1 MLGIHKGD
9 FAAALLCLRQNVQGK
24 RRLTGGFRTVDL
36 DDTAAGQAADA
47 EGGVQRKGAGG
58 DGIHVHLRTVAQT
71 HDGALAIV
79 FLDLVQRGLQRFFL
93 VVCGR
98 GGLVGG
104 LFLCHGQPSSLFRAS
119 TARVMSAV
127 SFFSSAIS

>member
-9 FAAALLCLRQNVQGK
+9 FAAALLGLSQNVQGK
-24 RRLTGGFRTVDL
+24 RRLAGGFRTVDL

-47 EGGVQRKGAGG
+47 EGGVQCKRTGRNGVY
-58 DGIHVHLRTVAQT
+58 IHFRTVAKT
-71 HDGALAIV
+71 HDGALAVV
-79 FLDLVQRGLQRFFL
+79 FLDLMQRGLQRFFL